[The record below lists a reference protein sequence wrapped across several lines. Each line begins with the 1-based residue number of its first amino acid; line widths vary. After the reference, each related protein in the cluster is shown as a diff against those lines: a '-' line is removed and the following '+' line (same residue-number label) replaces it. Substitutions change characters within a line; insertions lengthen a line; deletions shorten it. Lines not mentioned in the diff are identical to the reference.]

1 MAERA
6 LLIIDMQN
14 ACATRTQSYNGEAIP
29 ARQVHAAFL
38 AALNG
43 FYAKVISTREL

>member
-1 MAERA
+1 MKKTW
-6 LLIIDMQN
+6 L
-14 ACATRTQSYNGEAIP
+14 T

-43 FYAKVISTREL
+43 FYAKVIPTHEL

>member
-1 MAERA
+1 MPDTAP
-6 LLIIDMQN
+6 LID
-14 ACATRTQSYNGEAIP
+14 

-43 FYAKVISTREL
+43 FYAKVVPSHEL